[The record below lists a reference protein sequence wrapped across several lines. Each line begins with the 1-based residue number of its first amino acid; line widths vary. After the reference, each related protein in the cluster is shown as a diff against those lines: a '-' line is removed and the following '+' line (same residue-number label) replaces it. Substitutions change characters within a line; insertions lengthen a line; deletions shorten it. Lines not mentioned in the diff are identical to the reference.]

1 MIRTFAARFA
11 PAFLLI
17 LIALIGVP
25 ASAQDGGRVLESRE
39 FKSQILGRTVRYSVY
54 LPAGY
59 ESNTT
64 RHYPTVYL
72 LHGMPFEPVN
82 SETDWVQQG
91 SADRLVGDAIA
102 SGRLPPM
109 ILVMPDADTT
119 WYSNTVDGKV
129 RYEDMLIE
137 EFIPFID
144 RTFRTRPQR
153 LFRSAVGLS
162 MGGYGAMMLAMRHP
176 TLFSGAAALS
186 PGIRT
191 EQELIDA
198 DDAAYERYFGP
209 LYGANL
215 RGEAR
220 INERWRT
227 HSPLGLAKSLP
238 VEQLNRT
245 RWWIDMGDDDFLSQ
259 GGDALHTLMKQRGIK
274 HEYRVRDGG
283 HNWTYWRTGLV
294 DALEFVAGAYRD

>member
-102 SGRLPPM
+102 SGRSFCSSVSTNRTNRSPRTSSTRGSIRPM
-109 ILVMPDADTT
+109 IPV
-119 WYSNTVDGKV
+119 
-129 RYEDMLIE
+129 
-137 EFIPFID
+137 
-144 RTFRTRPQR
+144 TRPITATSR
-153 LFRSAVGLS
+153 RWTPPSAV
-162 MGGYGAMMLAMRHP
+162 
-176 TLFSGAAALS
+176 
-186 PGIRT
+186 
-191 EQELIDA
+191 
-198 DDAAYERYFGP
+198 
-209 LYGANL
+209 
-215 RGEAR
+215 
-220 INERWRT
+220 
-227 HSPLGLAKSLP
+227 
-238 VEQLNRT
+238 
-245 RWWIDMGDDDFLSQ
+245 
-259 GGDALHTLMKQRGIK
+259 
-274 HEYRVRDGG
+274 
-283 HNWTYWRTGLV
+283 
-294 DALEFVAGAYRD
+294 

>member
-1 MIRTFAARFA
+1 MIRFLTARPA
-11 PAFLLI
+11 PTFLLA
-17 LIALIGVP
+17 LIAMFSIP
-25 ASAQDGGRVLESRE
+25 ATAQDGGRVLESRD
-39 FKSQILGRTVRYSVY
+39 FKSHILGRTVRYSVY

-59 ESNTT
+59 ESNPT
-64 RHYPTVYL
+64 RHYPSVYL
-72 LHGMPFEPVN
+72 LHGMPFHPVD

-91 SADRLVGDAIA
+91 NADRLVGAAIA

-109 ILVMPDADTT
+109 ILVMPDAGTT
-119 WYSNTVDGKV
+119 WYSNSADGKV
-129 RYEDMLIE
+129 RYEDMLIQ
-137 EFIPFID
+137 EFIPFVD

-176 TLFSGAAALS
+176 MLFSGAAALS

-191 EQELIDA
+191 EQELMATGDA
-198 DDAAYERYFGP
+198 EYQRFFAA

-215 RGEAR
+215 QGEAR
-220 INERWRT
+220 LNEAWRT
-227 HSPLGLAKSLP
+227 HSPLALAKSLP
-238 VEQLNRT
+238 VDQLNLT

-259 GGDALHTLMKQRGIK
+259 GGDAMHTVMTQRGIK

-283 HNWTYWRTGLV
+283 HDWIYWRTGLV
-294 DALEFVAGAYRD
+294 DALEFVAGAYME

>member
-1 MIRTFAARFA
+1 MVQLSVARIA
-11 PAFLLI
+11 SCI
-17 LIALIGVP
+17 LALLIGV
-25 ASAQDGGRVLESRE
+25 SSLTVHAQDGGRVLESRD
-39 FKSQILGRTVRYSVY
+39 FKSHILGKSVRYSVY

-59 ESNTT
+59 ESSPT

-72 LHGMPFEPVN
+72 LHGMPFDPVD
-82 SETDWVQQG
+82 SETDWIQQG
-91 SADRLVGDAIA
+91 SADRLVGEAIA

-109 ILVMPDADTT
+109 ILVMPDAGTT
-119 WYSNTVDGKV
+119 WYSNSVDGKV

-191 EQELIDA
+191 EQEIIA
-198 DDAAYERYFGP
+198 TDDASWQRYFGP
-209 LYGANL
+209 IYGANL
-215 RGEAR
+215 QGEAR
-220 INERWRT
+220 LNDVWRA
-227 HSPLGLAKSLP
+227 HSPLALAKTLP
-238 VEQLNRT
+238 VEQLNRQ

-259 GGDALHTLMKQRGIK
+259 GGDAMHTVLKQRGIN

-283 HNWTYWRTGLV
+283 HTWLYWRTGLV
-294 DALEFVAGAYRD
+294 DAIEFVAGAYR